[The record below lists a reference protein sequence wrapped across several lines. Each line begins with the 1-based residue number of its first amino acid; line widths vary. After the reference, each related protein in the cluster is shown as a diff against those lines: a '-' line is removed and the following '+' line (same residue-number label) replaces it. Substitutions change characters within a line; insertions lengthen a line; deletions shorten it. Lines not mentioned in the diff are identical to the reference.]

1 MAQGYLPWNLA
12 SDLPD
17 AFSLFAFRSSFS
29 LRHVNA
35 RNPRTK
41 HFCSV
46 LRFRV
51 CVSANSCW
59 LTPSYSSLKNLVGFL
74 DAHYRT
80 FIDADTDLAAVALKT
95 EVVNR
100 GVDDLQPDIVI
111 FCQGLE
117 CKQIID
123 SCQVVLLSKQ
133 ALILTPLLKTGPRPY
148 ARLEL
153 RRGFD
158 GEQRIKGN
166 GSHGHDYEEQEFA
179 FSHGGI

>member
-12 SDLPD
+12 SNLPD
-17 AFSLFAFRSSFS
+17 AFSLFAFRSSCS

-51 CVSANSCW
+51 CVSANNCW

-74 DAHYRT
+74 DAHYRA

-95 EVVNR
+95 KVIYR
-100 GVDDLQPDIVI
+100 GAHNLQAGFVI
-111 FCQGLE
+111 FSQGLE
-117 CKQIID
+117 CKQIWGY
-123 SCQVVLLSKQ
+123 CQGL
-133 ALILTPLLKTGPRPY
+133 
-148 ARLEL
+148 
-153 RRGFD
+153 
-158 GEQRIKGN
+158 
-166 GSHGHDYEEQEFA
+166 
-179 FSHGGI
+179 